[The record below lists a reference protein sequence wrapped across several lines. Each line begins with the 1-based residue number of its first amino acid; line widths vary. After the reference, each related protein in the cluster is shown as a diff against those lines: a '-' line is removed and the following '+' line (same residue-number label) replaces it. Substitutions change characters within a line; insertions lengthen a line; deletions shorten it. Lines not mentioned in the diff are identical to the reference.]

1 MKTLVCTLIIA
12 AVAIT
17 AMAADVSGK
26 WTGTFTPEGQD
37 AGNAFL
43 ILKQSGTTLTGTA
56 GPDEN
61 QQWPISEGKVDGNKL
76 SGRVVSPD
84 GATYKFILTLD
95 GEHIKGSVEAN
106 AGGQSIKGMLDVTR
120 AKS

>member
-1 MKTLVCTLIIA
+1 MKILVCTLIIA
-12 AVAIT
+12 ALAIT

-37 AGNAFL
+37 AGQAFM
-43 ILKQSGTTLTGTA
+43 ILKQSGTTLTGSA

-61 QQWPISEGKVDGNKL
+61 QQWPISTGKVEGNKI
-76 SGRVVSPD
+76 SGQVTSPD
-84 GATYKFILTLD
+84 GAIYKFVLTLEGD
-95 GEHIKGSVEAN
+95 HIKGNVEAN
-106 AGGQSIKGMLDVTR
+106 ANGQSIKGMLDVTR